1 MKRMVRNWTMA
12 VLFVAVLG
20 GTTVSVAL
28 PQTTFAA
35 SSCSSTLLT
44 FPAWYQGLQ
53 RPDCSIKSPS
63 ELKTNADPTGLSTF
77 IWKIVLNIIE
87 LLLQLTGYVSVVFI
101 MVGGFKL
108 LTGTGTPDT
117 VAKARTTILNAVIGL
132 IISIFSVAIVKVVA
146 DTLI

>member
-1 MKRMVRNWTMA
+1 MKRMIRNWTVAM
-12 VLFVAVLG
+12 LFVAVIG
-20 GTTVSVAL
+20 GAATSVAV
-28 PQTTFAA
+28 PQTALAA
-35 SSCSSTLLT
+35 SSCNASLLT

-63 ELKTNADPTGLSTF
+63 ELKTAADQTGLSAF

-87 LLLQLTGYVSVVFI
+87 LLLQVVGYVSVVFI
-101 MVGGFKL
+101 MIGGFKF

-132 IISIFSVAIVKVVA
+132 IISIFSVAIVNVVA
-146 DTLI
+146 DTF